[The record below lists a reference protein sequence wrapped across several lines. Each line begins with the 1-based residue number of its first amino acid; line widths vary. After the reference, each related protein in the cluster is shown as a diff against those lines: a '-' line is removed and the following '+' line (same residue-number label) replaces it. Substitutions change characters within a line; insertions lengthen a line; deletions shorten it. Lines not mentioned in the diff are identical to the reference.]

1 MANRTFVMGG
11 EGETSRGIN
20 KMDTGVISLTVQ
32 TKGNGPRSGV
42 PNFQE
47 GFERGGD
54 ILRKILNYKGGWG
67 NQPKIGIITHCTDS
81 CYA

>member
-1 MANRTFVMGG
+1 MANRTFVTGG
-11 EGETSRGIN
+11 EGETSIGIN
-20 KMDTGVISLTVQ
+20 KIDTGLISLTVQ

-47 GFERGGD
+47 GFEWGGD

-67 NQPKIGIITHCTDS
+67 NQTKIGIITHRMDS